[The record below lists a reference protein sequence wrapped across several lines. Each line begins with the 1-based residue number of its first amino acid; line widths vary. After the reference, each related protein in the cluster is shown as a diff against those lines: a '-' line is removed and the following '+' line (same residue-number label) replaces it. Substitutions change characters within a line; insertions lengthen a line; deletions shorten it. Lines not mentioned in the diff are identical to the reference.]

1 MIAMI
6 ARTGT
11 LVVFALTSAAVEA
24 QPVVQ
29 RAYYAHDAV
38 HDGQGVIAPWYAG
51 QNGQCDLRVRIA
63 AETLKRY
70 PWAAPGKSDSPGP
83 QFVFNGRWAIA
94 RDGTI
99 TVPECGLWENGDLG
113 QRAAY
118 VISGLV
124 DYYRYSGDATVIGLI
139 ALNIDYLLDHCQT
152 PADHPWPRILVSCPT
167 KGIAYRDADPRGFI
181 QLDIVAE
188 TGLALVR
195 AYELTGSRRWLDAA
209 KHWADLLAEK
219 RDRRPGAPPWP
230 RYANSEDVP
239 WEDIQTGGVAFIL
252 AFLDELI
259 SVGYTGDN
267 GALLAAREAGVA
279 YLRDYLLPRWTIN
292 DTWGR
297 NYWDWNDPVQAENV
311 TEYVARYL
319 IEHPTEF
326 PSWRADARNV
336 MSLFLNRTSVS
347 PYSNGDVYSGAWA
360 YPESSGCCGRSL
372 WYGPMELATVW
383 AEYGVAAESEWA
395 REMARRQM
403 ILATYDVHETGVV
416 EDNIDGGP
424 IVAGEWFK
432 IAHPMAL
439 KHVLG
444 TMAWLPDVLG
454 AAGENHIMRTSSVV
468 REVRYRPG
476 EVSYRTFDAEAPA
489 VDVLRLA
496 FDPASIS
503 AGGRALTRCADLSR
517 NGFRARR
524 LPSGDYL
531 VEVRHDGQRDVVMSG
546 PRSGCGSV
554 PLEAGGSP
562 AQFNGNQVR
571 IIGDVGPSGG
581 LADVFLDGE
590 KQLCGIDFWCPQE
603 RRSQVVWYLT
613 GLPQGRHTVQV
624 VPRGEGNPVSRGGD
638 VWLTEAQW
646 SSATAVPETGEGG
659 GPRGA
664 QRVILGYAG
673 SEDYVDSGGNSWRP
687 ATEVVTRLEHMA
699 DSVAKTWWTERRR
712 IQVEGTPDPELYR
725 YGIHAQDF
733 TLYFTVGPGTYHAR
747 IKLCETTATPARSR
761 ALTVEINAAPVAT
774 DVDVSATAGGIGRAS
789 DLVYDGIAPS
799 HGVIALRFRNT
810 HGGEAA
816 VQAVEIGPGPGGP
829 SAQAVCL
836 PQPERVAGNL
846 LANPGFESTAGGQ
859 LGRLGRE
866 VEAQGWQYLFAGPT
880 QSYIWAESDYSI
892 HPDWGLPETRSGKQA
907 IRTHTEGDG
916 HTLIYQEARVA
927 PGVQYRASVWAQAVD
942 LHGKGFGTHSG
953 DRAALRIQEIDAGG
967 NVVAD
972 HPPAELTAA
981 AGYTELVREFTAT
994 EGTAKV
1000 RFILE
1005 TVIGCPYNEGHV
1017 TYDDCELAPR

>member
-1 MIAMI
+1 MR
-6 ARTGT
+6 ARTAVVLSVLLCCAVQCQP
-11 LVVFALTSAAVEA
+11 LVQQT
-24 QPVVQ
+24 
-29 RAYYAHDAV
+29 YYAHEAV
-38 HDGQGVIAPWYAG
+38 HDQNGVIAPWYSS

-70 PWAAPGKSDSPGP
+70 PWTAPGESASPGP
-83 QFVFNGRWAIA
+83 HFIFNGRWAIGP
-94 RDGTI
+94 DGTI
-99 TVPECGLWENGDLG
+99 TIPKCGLWENGDLG

-139 ALNIDYLLDHCQT
+139 ALNADYLLDHCQT
-152 PADHPWPRILVSCPT
+152 PSDHRWPRFFVSCPT
-167 KGIAYRDADPRGFI
+167 KGTAYREADPHGFI

-195 AYELTGSRRWLDAA
+195 AYELTGNRRWLEAA
-209 KHWADLLAEK
+209 KHWADLLADK
-219 RDRRPGAPPWP
+219 RDRHPGAPPWP

-252 AFLDELI
+252 AFFDELI
-259 SVGYTGDN
+259 RVGYTGHN

-279 YLRDYLLPRWTIN
+279 YLRDYLLPRWTI
-292 DTWGR
+292 DETWGR

-319 IEHPTEF
+319 IEHPREF
-326 PSWRADARNV
+326 PNWRANARNV

-360 YPESSGCCGRSL
+360 YPESCGCCGRSL

-383 AEYGVAAESEWA
+383 AQYGVVAESEWA

-424 IVAGEWFK
+424 IVAGDWFK

-444 TMAWLPDVLG
+444 TMAWLPELLG
-454 AAGENHIMRTSSVV
+454 PAREDHIMRSSSVV
-468 REVRYRPG
+468 ADVRYESG
-476 EVSYRTFDAEAPA
+476 QVSFRTFDAKAPA
-489 VDVLRLA
+489 VDVLRLSFEPTQVEA
-496 FDPASIS
+496 D
-503 AGGRALTRCADLSR
+503 GRELARCPDLRR

-531 VEVRHDGQRDVVMSG
+531 VEVRHDGQRDVVVSG
-546 PRSGCGSV
+546 SRSECGSV
-554 PLEAGGSP
+554 PLEAGGTP
-562 AQFNGNQVR
+562 AQFHGNQVR
-571 IIGDVGPSGG
+571 LIGDVGPSGG
-581 LADVFLDGE
+581 LADVFLDGVR
-590 KQLCGIDFWCPQE
+590 QLCGIDSWCPQE
-603 RRSQVVWYLT
+603 RRSQVVWYRT
-613 GLPQGRHTVQV
+613 GLPQGHHIVWV
-624 VPRGEGNPVSRGGD
+624 LPRGRGNRASHGSQVSLS
-638 VWLTEAQW
+638 VAEW
-646 SSATAVPETGEGG
+646 SAATAAPETGEGG

-673 SEDYVDSGGNSWRP
+673 SEDYIGSAGNSWRP

-747 IKLCETTATPARSR
+747 VKLCEARATPAPSR
-761 ALTVEINAAPVAT
+761 ALTLEINGAPAAT
-774 DVDVSATAGGIGRAS
+774 DVDVAATAGGIGRAA

-810 HGGEAA
+810 HGGQAA

-829 SAQAVCL
+829 GARPICL
-836 PQPERVAGNL
+836 PEPERVAGNL

-859 LGRLGRE
+859 LGRLAHD
-866 VEAQGWQYLFAGPT
+866 VEAQGWHYVFAGPT
-880 QSYIWAESDYSI
+880 QSFIWAESDYSI
-892 HPDWGLPETRSGKQA
+892 HPDWGLPEIRSGSQA

-916 HTLIYQEARVA
+916 HTLIYQDVRVL
-927 PGVQYRASVWAQAVD
+927 PGTAYRASVWAHPVG
-942 LHGKGFGTHSG
+942 LHGKGFGANPG

-967 NVVAD
+967 NVVVE

-981 AGYTELVREFTAT
+981 AAYTELAREFTAT